1 MGGPS
6 RPSDG
11 RHALWFVETDPGRA
25 SVYAA
30 ELSALPSALPTRGG
44 RTLGIAT
51 WRIWLGGDCADWS
64 VALPGTSQRPGDAP
78 GASGTW
84 HQYCTAQCD
93 LFDAAL

>member
-11 RHALWFVETDPGRA
+11 RDVVWSVETDPGSA
-25 SVYAA
+25 SVYPA
-30 ELSALPSALPTRGG
+30 ELSALPSTLPTGG
-44 RTLGIAT
+44 RRTLGVAT
-51 WRIWLGGDCADWS
+51 RRIWLGGDCADWS
-64 VALPGTSQRPGDAP
+64 VALPGTSQCSGDAS

-84 HQYCTAQCD
+84 HSYCAAQRD